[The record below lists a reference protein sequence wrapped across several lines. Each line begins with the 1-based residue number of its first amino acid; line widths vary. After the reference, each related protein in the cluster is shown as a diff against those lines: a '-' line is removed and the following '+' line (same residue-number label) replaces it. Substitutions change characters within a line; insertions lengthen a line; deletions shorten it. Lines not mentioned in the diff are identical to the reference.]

1 MVSAFQD
8 QLDMVNGELVQMT
21 RLVGSAMNRAT
32 QALLDA
38 DLTLA
43 ESVIAADAQIDTLA
57 SDIEERCFDLIAIE
71 QPDADDL
78 RMAIGALRIAT
89 SLERMGDLAEHV
101 AKQARLRYPRLSI
114 PQELR
119 GTFAEM
125 GGLAEA
131 IVSKTGAVIATQ
143 DVGPDRGHRPPRRA
157 GGSAAPGAVHHRPV
171 LLMDPRGR
179 GGDRRDAAVPVLRA
193 VRRPRGVRH
202 ASRRHVRDRRAV
214 RGRLA
219 HLNVPHPA
227 ARNPGRLAL
236 FPGMVQTSDRL
247 ASMRLAPG
255 KEAA

>member
-1 MVSAFQD
+1 MVSDFQD
-8 QLDMVNGELVQMT
+8 QLDVVNGELVQMT

-57 SDIEERCFDLIAIE
+57 SDIEERCLDLIAIE
-71 QPDADDL
+71 QPAASDL

-143 DVGPDRGHRPPRRA
+143 DVGLTADIA
-157 GGSAAPGAVHHRPV
+157 
-171 LLMDPRGR
+171 
-179 GGDRRDAAVPVLRA
+179 
-193 VRRPRGVRH
+193 RH
-202 ASRRHVRDRRAV
+202 DEQV
-214 RGRLA
+214 
-219 HLNVPHPA
+219 
-227 ARNPGRLAL
+227 
-236 FPGMVQTSDRL
+236 DRL
-247 ASMRLAPG
+247 HRELFTIVLSPSWTHG
-255 KEAA
+255 VEAAIDVTLLSRYYERYADHAVSVTRRVVTFVTGEPYVGVSLT